1 LTWSSTTDVKRRLGI
16 KRKKEIDMNLQVTIQ
31 GIGGHTEVNFEDGRV
46 KLSWKETTMRE
57 RKMLR
62 EMIEKAKSGGMKTY
76 GVDSNGNADKE
87 TDVVPGTIFNRSG
100 ELVLKGEGALV
111 TILAKGLI
119 EAEQKSG
126 RLVMEA
132 QEDNTWK
139 ILRSGDTVEEG
150 KPEKGEEKEEKKKK
164 VHTTAKQAG
173 G

>member
-1 LTWSSTTDVKRRLGI
+1 
-16 KRKKEIDMNLQVTIQ
+16 MNLTVTIQ
-31 GIGGHTEVNFEDGRV
+31 GIGGHTEVNFEEGRV

-57 RKMLR
+57 QTMLR
-62 EMIEKAKSGGMKTY
+62 EMLEKAKAGGMKTY
-76 GVDSNGNADKE
+76 SVDANGNADKE

-100 ELVLKGEGALV
+100 DLILKGEGALV

-119 EAEQKSG
+119 NAEQKSG

-132 QEDNTWK
+132 QDDNTWK
-139 ILRSGDTVEEG
+139 ILRSGDSIEEA
-150 KPEKGEEKEEKKKK
+150 KPEDKEKKKK